1 MDNMVAS
8 FKLTQTTAQIE
19 KEITKALIKEINYT
33 FKNSLS
39 KMLSPIR
46 RVVASAIESSPVIS
60 ELNTGVLRADFG
72 IPFGRDVSTPIVQ
85 AVANSTYVDMK
96 TFSSRGKKIS
106 GGVFVYIQP
115 SNFANLLSLSVGE
128 IITEKGTRLPWLEW
142 LLTLGD
148 QVIIADFGVDYAN
161 AGRSGQ
167 GHMTS
172 QARPFK
178 VNTSF
183 SGTTGN
189 NFITRAL
196 DSHVGEIAKVIERS
210 I

>member
-1 MDNMVAS
+1 MAANI
-8 FKLTQTTAQIE
+8 KLTQSVAQIE
-19 KEITKALIKEINYT
+19 KEIMQALIKEVNYV
-33 FKNSLS
+33 FRNSMG

-46 RVVASAIESSPVIS
+46 RIVSSAIESSPVIS
-60 ELNTGVLRADFG
+60 SLNGGVLRADFG
-72 IPFGRDVSTPIVQ
+72 IPKGKDVTSAIV
-85 AVANSTYVDMK
+85 ASVANSTVISMK
-96 TFSSRGKKIS
+96 RFTVSGKKIK
-106 GGVFVYIQP
+106 GGLLVYVQP
-115 SNFANLLSLSVGE
+115 SSFANLLSLSVGE
-128 IITEKGTRLPWLEW
+128 VITEKATRLPWLEW

-148 QVIIADFGVDYAN
+148 QVIIADFGVEYGSS
-161 AGRSGQ
+161 GRSGQ

-196 DSHVGEIAKVIERS
+196 DSHVSEIAKVIERS
-210 I
+210 V

>member
-1 MDNMVAS
+1 MVAS

-33 FKNSLS
+33 FKNSLG
-39 KMLSPIR
+39 KMLTPIR
-46 RVVASAIESSPVIS
+46 RIVSSAIESSPVIS
-60 ELNTGVLRADFG
+60 SLNGGVLRADFG
-72 IPFGRDVSTPIVQ
+72 IPKGKDVTSAIAASVASSTVISMKRFS
-85 AVANSTYVDMK
+85 VA
-96 TFSSRGKKIS
+96 GKKIS
-106 GGVFVYIQP
+106 GGLFIYVQP
-115 SNFANLLSLSVGE
+115 SSFANLLSLSVGE
-128 IITEKGTRLPWLEW
+128 VITEKGTRLPWLEW

-148 QVIIADFGVDYAN
+148 QVIIADFGVEYGSS
-161 AGRSGQ
+161 GRSGQ

-196 DSHVGEIAKVIERS
+196 DSHVSEIAKVIERS
-210 I
+210 V

>member
-1 MDNMVAS
+1 MAANI
-8 FKLTQTTAQIE
+8 KLIQSVAQIE
-19 KEITKALIKEINYT
+19 KEIMQALVKEVNYV
-33 FKNSLS
+33 FRNSMG

-46 RVVASAIESSPVIS
+46 RIVSSAIESSPVIS
-60 ELNTGVLRADFG
+60 SLNGGILRADFG
-72 IPFGRDVSTPIVQ
+72 IPKGKDVTSAIV
-85 AVANSTYVDMK
+85 ASVANSTVISMK
-96 TFSSRGKKIS
+96 RFSVAGKKIS
-106 GGVFVYIQP
+106 GGLFIHVQP
-115 SNFANLLSLSVGE
+115 SDFANLLSLSVGE

-148 QVIIADFGVDYAN
+148 QVIIADFGVEYVN

>member
-1 MDNMVAS
+1 MVAS

-33 FKNSLS
+33 FKNSLG
-39 KMLSPIR
+39 KMISPIR
-46 RVVASAIESSPVIS
+46 RIVSSAIESSPVIS
-60 ELNTGVLRADFG
+60 SLNGGVLRADFG
-72 IPFGRDVSTPIVQ
+72 IPKGKDVTSAIAASVASSTVISMKRFS
-85 AVANSTYVDMK
+85 VA
-96 TFSSRGKKIS
+96 GKKIS
-106 GGVFVYIQP
+106 GGLFIYVQP
-115 SNFANLLSLSVGE
+115 SSFANLLSLSVGE
-128 IITEKGTRLPWLEW
+128 VITEKGTRLPWLDW
-142 LLTLGD
+142 LLNLGD
-148 QVIIADFGVDYAN
+148 QIIIADFGVEYAS
-161 AGRSGQ
+161 AGRSGR

-183 SGTTGN
+183 SGTAGN

>member
-1 MDNMVAS
+1 MVAS

-19 KEITKALIKEINYT
+19 KEIMKALIKEVNYT
-33 FKNSLS
+33 FRNSMG

-46 RVVASAIESSPVIS
+46 RVVSSAIESSPVIS
-60 ELNTGVLRADFG
+60 SLNVGVLRADFG
-72 IPFGRDVSTPIVQ
+72 IPKGKDVTSAIV
-85 AVANSTYVDMK
+85 ASVANSTVISMK
-96 TFSSRGKKIS
+96 RFSFSGKKIS
-106 GGVFVYIQP
+106 GGLFIYVQP

-128 IITEKGTRLPWLEW
+128 VITEKGTRLPWLDW
-142 LLTLGD
+142 LLNLGD
-148 QVIIADFGVDYAN
+148 QVIIADFGVEYAN
-161 AGRSGQ
+161 AGRSGE

-196 DSHVGEIAKVIERS
+196 DSHVGEIAKIIERS